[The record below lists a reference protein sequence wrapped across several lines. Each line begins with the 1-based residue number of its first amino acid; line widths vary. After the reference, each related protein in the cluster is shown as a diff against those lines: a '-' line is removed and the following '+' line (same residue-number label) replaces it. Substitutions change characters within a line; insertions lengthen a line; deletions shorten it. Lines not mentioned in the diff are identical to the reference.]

1 MKISER
7 VALLRAGYNK
17 EEIAAMIEEEK
28 TAAADP
34 PSPVV
39 ESAPP
44 VPDEEVV
51 DPVPAPE
58 VETMF
63 PVWARGLIESVNE
76 LKNAVEASNRAAI
89 EQPPEVSTTDA
100 AANALI
106 TAYEGR

>member
-28 TAAADP
+28 AVAIDP

-39 ESAPP
+39 ESAP

-51 DPVPAPE
+51 DPVPVPE
-58 VETMF
+58 VEPMF
-63 PVWARGLIESVNE
+63 PAWAKGLMDSVNE
-76 LKNAVEASNRAAI
+76 LKNAVEAANRAAI
-89 EQPPEVSTTDA
+89 EQPPEVSPADA
-100 AANALI
+100 AAESLI
-106 TAYEGR
+106 KAYEGR

>member
-28 TAAADP
+28 AVAIEP

-51 DPVPAPE
+51 DPAPVPE
-58 VETMF
+58 VEQMF
-63 PVWARGLIESVNE
+63 PAWAKGLIDSVNE
-76 LKNAVEASNRAAI
+76 LKNAVEATNRAEI
-89 EQPPEVSTTDA
+89 EQPSEVSQAEVA
-100 AANALI
+100 ASALI
-106 TAYEGR
+106 KAYEGR